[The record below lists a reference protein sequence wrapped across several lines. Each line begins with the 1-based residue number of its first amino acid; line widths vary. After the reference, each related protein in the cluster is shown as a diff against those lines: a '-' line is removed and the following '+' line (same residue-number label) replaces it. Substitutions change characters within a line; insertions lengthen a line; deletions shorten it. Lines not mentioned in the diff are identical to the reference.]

1 MASFNRNNKLFPQ
14 TNPDKFGY
22 FQIWNQPEKENNDTI
37 IKSSLKKQSKITNL
51 TEELIE
57 DFKTAKNIFLIEYKT
72 EENTKDKINL
82 NNNMSKNVNNI
93 LTNVGKIV
101 SKIKNSQDQLSQIN
115 MNSLLNTKNQV
126 IKSEKIEEPSNL
138 VKKKEN
144 EYKEFL
150 QFKNQKKKK
159 SLHYRFLSDYYR
171 RHINKALLNFNPLRH
186 LENIKSLRKEIP
198 EINEEFNQKAKLIEE
213 ELFQKTSPSFFRKNT
228 KNFQKTFYNKNKNK
242 ENLAINTKTNFN
254 FYPTKNKI
262 NSKNKN
268 SSLNKIANFTSIGFH
283 PVYKTYSTEVD
294 SPKKLLSQ
302 KKINLYNFNQ
312 NLFFKRNKM
321 KKFPDKEFRRLE
333 LQLMED
339 VCKNMIN
346 SIDKVEGDK
355 NDFYN
360 KYAKLDVNERKKIKD
375 DILEDK
381 IKAENILLKIK
392 NNNLMKGVKND
403 FSIKRKKV
411 NDDIKNYGKQI
422 NYIRDEIIHNIE
434 QQESIEHEY
443 IM

>member
-1 MASFNRNNKLFPQ
+1 M
-14 TNPDKFGY
+14 
-22 FQIWNQPEKENNDTI
+22 
-37 IKSSLKKQSKITNL
+37 
-51 TEELIE
+51 
-57 DFKTAKNIFLIEYKT
+57 
-72 EENTKDKINL
+72 
-82 NNNMSKNVNNI
+82 
-93 LTNVGKIV
+93 
-101 SKIKNSQDQLSQIN
+101 
-115 MNSLLNTKNQV
+115 
-126 IKSEKIEEPSNL
+126 
-138 VKKKEN
+138 
-144 EYKEFL
+144 
-150 QFKNQKKKK
+150 
-159 SLHYRFLSDYYR
+159 
-171 RHINKALLNFNPLRH
+171 
-186 LENIKSLRKEIP
+186 
-198 EINEEFNQKAKLIEE
+198 
-213 ELFQKTSPSFFRKNT
+213 
-228 KNFQKTFYNKNKNK
+228 
-242 ENLAINTKTNFN
+242 AINTKTNFN